1 MIAEKRRNRMELE
14 HVYLID
20 FIQFKLLQKETFNNI
35 WKKIKLNFGSVFNVF
50 VSINATNSKYR
61 KTII

>member
-1 MIAEKRRNRMELE
+1 MIAEKRRYRMGLE

-35 WKKIKLNFGSVFNVF
+35 WRKIKLNFKLVFNVF
-50 VSINATNSKYR
+50 VFINASNSKYR

>member
-35 WKKIKLNFGSVFNVF
+35 WKKIKLNFELVFNVF
-50 VSINATNSKYR
+50 VFINATNTKYR

>member
-35 WKKIKLNFGSVFNVF
+35 WKKIKLNFESVFNVF
-50 VSINATNSKYR
+50 VFINATNSKYR

>member
-35 WKKIKLNFGSVFNVF
+35 WKKNQTQL
-50 VSINATNSKYR
+50 
-61 KTII
+61 